1 MKNLLESL
9 NQQFES
15 FFKDANQQ
23 AELGNKAAGARAR
36 KTSLT
41 IEKAMKEFRK
51 TSLSVSNK

>member
-23 AELGNKAAGARAR
+23 AAR